1 MGMAEA
7 IGAWAIFHGTRNDA
21 VWGMGAREP
30 IHAQRAFL
38 ALLILVMKQ

>member
-21 VWGMGAREP
+21 VWGIAARGL
-30 IHAQRAFL
+30 IHVQRAFL
-38 ALLILVMKQ
+38 ALFILAIKQ